1 MDQKML
7 DMYKKM
13 VKRQK
18 HKRITRNDYDT
29 NHNYNNETN
38 EANYERE

>member
-1 MDQKML
+1 ML

-18 HKRITRNDYDT
+18 HKRITRNDYDA
-29 NHNYNNETN
+29 NHNYNKRIKKNMKGSKII
-38 EANYERE
+38 Y

>member
-18 HKRITRNDYDT
+18 QKRITRNDYEVT
-29 NHNYNNETN
+29 HNYNTETN
-38 EANYERE
+38 EASYERE

>member
-1 MDQKML
+1 ML

-18 HKRITRNDYDT
+18 YKRLTKNDYDAV
-29 NHNYNNETN
+29 HNYNNETN
-38 EANYERE
+38 EATYEME

>member
-1 MDQKML
+1 ML

-18 HKRITRNDYDT
+18 HKLITRNDYDT

>member
-1 MDQKML
+1 ML

-18 HKRITRNDYDT
+18 QKRITRNDYDA
-29 NHNYNNETN
+29 NHNYNNEIN
-38 EANYERE
+38 ETNYERE